1 MNNDVS
7 LLIIGDKQ
15 NFESVERSIL
25 SFRNVYKDSDVVL
38 VNVQHTPE
46 LNDLAEKL
54 SINVYIPSK
63 KYGYP
68 MFKSTETNDLIE
80 WCLEVIF
87 KPSLLIKTKYFVFG
101 EPDCFFVK
109 ETNLM
114 CNSDIITHSSPNWM
128 FGTLWPQFERDRD
141 KDDPHKLFSNYVKEI
156 EDKCKN
162 IGIDA
167 KKFESSLNVVFSA
180 GTFINTDKFKN
191 LYLNDR
197 QLIIDIINAYLEST
211 IKRYSYMVFMTDIV
225 MSFVLILSGFTT
237 SFNKNYVFG
246 YYEKTILNV
255 NDIDNVEKNVEII
268 HPLKIFYTEKKQS
281 WGNYFERKVDK
292 ETIDKYFR

>member
-80 WCLEVIF
+80 WCLDYPPTKEEIF
-87 KPSLLIKTKYFVFG
+87 HNNYIFQKQKTR
-101 EPDCFFVK
+101 
-109 ETNLM
+109 N
-114 CNSDIITHSSPNWM
+114 M
-128 FGTLWPQFERDRD
+128 F
-141 KDDPHKLFSNYVKEI
+141 
-156 EDKCKN
+156 
-162 IGIDA
+162 IDLYY
-167 KKFESSLNVVFSA
+167 KK
-180 GTFINTDKFKN
+180 KFKN
-191 LYLNDR
+191 L
-197 QLIIDIINAYLEST
+197 LI
-211 IKRYSYMVFMTDIV
+211 
-225 MSFVLILSGFTT
+225 
-237 SFNKNYVFG
+237 
-246 YYEKTILNV
+246 
-255 NDIDNVEKNVEII
+255 
-268 HPLKIFYTEKKQS
+268 Q
-281 WGNYFERKVDK
+281 YFS
-292 ETIDKYFR
+292 